1 MSLTVA
7 ESTSRAVFNAKLLEI
22 VADAENRSCREA
34 AGEPAR
40 PFVTLAAIDV
50 DSVTILG
57 LLRKTSDD
65 ARFGSFWQTVNR
77 SSNRTAF
84 SNEDSSITA
93 PSWPKKPHVTMIH
106 FSQADQDRIYSVFAP
121 LEGHCVELRAT
132 SIVWSHRIAALE
144 VDVAEKTSHGDEND
158 VSTGWGVRSVPR
170 PRNDFVH
177 VTIWCSED
185 ASAVEANALP
195 LLVESKQ
202 AERVELLPAVEFRGV
217 FHLWTR

>member
-22 VADAENRSCREA
+22 VADACTEA

-50 DSVTILG
+50 DSGTILG

-77 SSNRTAF
+77 SSNQIPF
-84 SNEDSSITA
+84 SNDGSSTTA
-93 PSWPKKPHVTMIH
+93 PSWPRKPHVTMLH

-121 LEGHCVELRAT
+121 LEGHSVELRAT
-132 SIVWSHRIAALE
+132 SILWSHRIAALE
-144 VDVAEKTSHGDEND
+144 VDVAEKTIHGDD
-158 VSTGWGVRSVPR
+158 ASTQWPVRSVPR

-202 AERVELLPAVEFRGV
+202 AERVELLPAVEFHGV